1 MHTDMRLL
9 SCYSAALL
17 GLLAGCALRANPP
30 RTASMAFNDEVR
42 RVLGTEQP
50 SPRFYRERERLER
63 MGVELDA
70 VLVALAED
78 GDGDL
83 AVRRNSLALLG
94 ERGHPVALGVIR
106 RVLLHDPDER
116 VRAASIAALHG
127 PGVAGPEARN
137 AIRAAVG
144 DPSRQVRLVVL
155 QALDTEDVGV
165 MRALLAWE
173 TDPQVSAIA
182 RELVGLAETRGG
194 PLAARRDGGYEGMSR
209 AGEPRL
215 VFHSAGRDPV
225 ANVATGALLIETSGG
240 KFVPL
245 AQNVEVVAGVLPA
258 FLATDR
264 PIAVWESERVIH
276 LLDLKTGESRSLGP
290 GVAPRLLPFTERAVW
305 VREVPGKRRAVN
317 GGTEIGYEVWSAPLT
332 EGEPSR
338 LGELR
343 VTTSPERHGNASP
356 VRWMVIGETPEG
368 FVLRGPG
375 IATPFALP
383 NPFAGSHPGRSGAP
397 GRLKP
402 TGDNS

>member
-1 MHTDMRLL
+1 MRLP

-17 GLLAGCALRANPP
+17 GLLAGCALRGSPGRAAPL
-30 RTASMAFNDEVR
+30 AFNDEVR
-42 RVLGTEQP
+42 RVLQSEQP
-50 SPRFYRERERLER
+50 SPRFYRDWARLER

-70 VLVALAED
+70 VLIALAED
-78 GDGDL
+78 GDGEL

-116 VRAASIAALHG
+116 VRAAAVAALQR

-144 DPSRQVRLVVL
+144 DPSRHVRLVVL
-155 QALDTEDVGV
+155 QALDTEDVGL
-165 MRALLAWE
+165 MRSLLAWE
-173 TDPQVSAIA
+173 TDPQVMVIV

-194 PLAARRDGGYEGMSR
+194 PLAAKPDGGYEGMSR
-209 AGEPRL
+209 SGEPRL
-215 VFHSAGRDPV
+215 VFHAASRHEV
-225 ANVATGALLIETSGG
+225 ADVATGALLIETSGK
-240 KFVPL
+240 KFIPL
-245 AQNVEVVAGVLPA
+245 AQSVEVVAGVLPA

-264 PIAVWESERVIH
+264 PIAVWEAGRAIH
-276 LLDLKTGESRSLGP
+276 VLDLKTGESRSLGP
-290 GVAPRLLPFTERAVW
+290 GVAPRLLPFTEQAVW
-305 VREVPGKRRAVN
+305 VREVPGKRRAVD
-317 GGTEIGYEVWSAPLT
+317 GGSEIVYEVWSATLT
-332 EGEPSR
+332 GGEPTR

-343 VTTSPERHGNASP
+343 ATTHPERHGNASP

-383 NPFAGSHPGRSGAP
+383 NPFAGSPPRRSRP
-397 GRLKP
+397 SPRP
-402 TGDNS
+402 IPIGDHL